1 MPFCLSAYLSGR
13 VIKVTCYETVLH
25 SGMPIIILENQLET
39 LLHLDLVSEAFGV
52 ILMIWNVGYGTLLMN
67 PWKFSAKKVW
77 HYSSKSLLWL

>member
-1 MPFCLSAYLSGR
+1 VRSAFRFGLCVTIEQLHFWRVLTCKIMTFCLSAYLSGR

-52 ILMIWNVGYGTLLMN
+52 ILMI
-67 PWKFSAKKVW
+67 
-77 HYSSKSLLWL
+77 

>member
-1 MPFCLSAYLSGR
+1 MTFCLSAYLSGR

-52 ILMIWNVGYGTLLMN
+52 ILMI
-67 PWKFSAKKVW
+67 
-77 HYSSKSLLWL
+77 